1 MWPLPILIICL
12 IAVVIYWPFLFEL
25 VERQIVPDVQ
35 LETKQADRKSTQ
47 VPKKTYEERPSVP
60 VSMLGQPQAPSNIGT
75 RSSSI
80 NSNPVPSAAEIDL
93 KSAVEAISM
102 DGIYIEQLQETA
114 DDLTIIGHADDN
126 KKIAN
131 FLRQLQQKIGNPL
144 LNMTKREELQGKVVS
159 KFSIRL
165 RK

>member
-1 MWPLPILIICL
+1 L
-12 IAVVIYWPFLFEL
+12 IAVVIYWPFPYEL

-35 LETKQADRKSTQ
+35 TERGQADRKSTQ
-47 VPKKTYEERPSVP
+47 APKKTYEERPSVP
-60 VSMLGQPQAPSNIGT
+60 VSMLGQPQAPSSIGE

-80 NSNPVPSAAEIDL
+80 SSNSVPSAAEIDL

-102 DGIYIEQLQETA
+102 DGVYIEQLQET
-114 DDLTIIGHADDN
+114 DDGLTIIGHADDN
-126 KKIAN
+126 KRIAN
-131 FLRQLQQKIGNPL
+131 YLRQLQQKIGNPL